1 MELAAHDQLARVAER
16 AGDTETV
23 ATARRIRAEEEAM
36 AERLECVFDRA
47 VEASL
52 RDVPRDDLSEQLNKY
67 LADAHAIEAQAIELL
82 EKGSE
87 LAGDTELA
95 ALYEEHLHETRE
107 HQRLVGER
115 LEARGGE
122 SSSLKDAAMRAGAL
136 NWGMFFQ
143 NHPDTPGKLVCFAYA
158 FEHLEIAGYEELK
171 RVALRVGDEE
181 MVALAERIAG
191 EERAAAQK
199 LYGAFDRAVDA
210 ALEAVGVSG

>member
-1 MELAAHDQLARVAER
+1 
-16 AGDTETV
+16 
-23 ATARRIRAEEEAM
+23 
-36 AERLECVFDRA
+36 
-47 VEASL
+47 L
-52 RDVPRDDLSEQLNKY
+52 RDVPRDDLGEQLNQY
-67 LADAHAIEAQAIELL
+67 LADAHSIEAQAIELL

-87 LAGDTELA
+87 LAGDPELA
-95 ALYEEHLHETRE
+95 ALYEEHLHETRG

-115 LEARGGE
+115 REARGGE

-143 NHPDTPGKLVCFAYA
+143 THPDTPGKLACFAYA

-171 RVALRVGDEE
+171 RVARRVGDEE
-181 MVALAERIAG
+181 TVALAERIVG